1 MTLSQKFKLWVT
13 LWAIVFFIIMFIS
26 LATADKKGIAE
37 EKEVDYWRCVRT
49 TDVEAEFIRHWTE
62 TAEKWCEL
70 LASENCPEFDCQ
82 YLKDIEEEEKGWY
95 PWKLT
100 ADGDHQEM
108 PEIESNTSHE
118 RFKEMANKYWLDA
131 SKIRQVEQYYWITE
145 AVVLCI
151 TVSETSWWNR
161 WAGWANIWSVGSN
174 DRWDRPT
181 YALME
186 SWLEAIWKTLTN
198 KYLWSIQTLWC
209 LSNAWS
215 CQQRDD
221 NWKRYATSNYN
232 WEANM
237 KSCLSTIYWPINPA
251 TFNIRNR

>member
-1 MTLSQKFKLWVT
+1 MSLSQKLKLAIT
-13 LWAIVFFIIMFIS
+13 LWAIIFFIIMFIS
-26 LATADKKGIAE
+26 LATNKE
-37 EKEVDYWRCVRT
+37 EI
-49 TDVEAEFIRHWTE
+49 VEETE
-62 TAEKWCEL
+62 TPVIV
-70 LASENCPEFDCQ
+70 CP
-82 YLKDIEEEEKGWY
+82 DILFNEYGTGCVEHINDWY

-100 ADGDHQEM
+100 VDGDHQEM
-108 PEIESNTSHE
+108 PKIESNTSHE

>member
-1 MTLSQKFKLWVT
+1 MEQKLKTSLEKIIICVLIALVIALISWLNTVANMPKTVKIEKYEFKKHELSLSKVNW
-13 LWAIVFFIIMFIS
+13 
-26 LATADKKGIAE
+26 E
-37 EKEVDYWRCVRT
+37 
-49 TDVEAEFIRHWTE
+49 
-62 TAEKWCEL
+62 
-70 LASENCPEFDCQ
+70 
-82 YLKDIEEEEKGWY
+82 WY

-100 ADGDHQEM
+100 EDGDHQEM

-145 AVVLCI
+145 AIILCI

-198 KYLWSIQTLWC
+198 KYLWNIQTLWC

-237 KSCLSTIYWPINPA
+237 KSCLSAIYWPINPA